1 MEALA
6 PGPGFPGTRGLV
18 HALLATLIAVAPV
31 ARGDE
36 QRVLELENG
45 DRVDYALRMHPADAH
60 RLDAGARLAP
70 TSAINTAK
78 LLTRYLAEGRL
89 EDAALLSN
97 SPKARFARLR
107 ESFEGWSEGDF
118 KRAYGRYFAPENRIV
133 GEVAIDAHRLLM
145 WYLSDTDYVTGFFLV
160 EIDGKLLL
168 DDVPNRTRANLQRVL
183 EAYRS
188 GRAR

>member
-1 MEALA
+1 MSTLA
-6 PGPGFPGTRGLV
+6 AHPGFPGTRGLLQV
-18 HALLATLIAVAPV
+18 FLAALISLAPA

-36 QRVLELENG
+36 PRVLEFENG
-45 DRVDYALRMHPADAH
+45 DRLGYVIRMHARDAH
-60 RLDAGARLAP
+60 RFDASAPLAP
-70 TSAINTAK
+70 TSALNTAK
-78 LLTRYLAEGRL
+78 LITRHLAEGRL

-118 KRAYGRYFAPENRIV
+118 RRTYGRYFAPENRIV

-145 WYLSDTDYVTGFFLV
+145 WYLSDTNHLTGFFLV

-168 DDVPNRTRANLQRVL
+168 DDVPNQARSELRRVL

-188 GRAR
+188 GRAK